1 LNNNLTLISSSSTSI
16 FQFEWLTV
24 LIISILCFCFIILF
38 ILLILRIRRC
48 TSHRKADIYYK
59 CSTIHDSAMES
70 DRNQLNND
78 DMTSNGSYIY
88 PITST
93 TSLIH
98 TSSPSSVFKS
108 EQYAVIDW
116 PTNKV
121 GLHCETFFT

>member
-1 LNNNLTLISSSSTSI
+1 
-16 FQFEWLTV
+16 
-24 LIISILCFCFIILF
+24 
-38 ILLILRIRRC
+38 
-48 TSHRKADIYYK
+48 
-59 CSTIHDSAMES
+59 MES

-98 TSSPSSVFKS
+98 TSSPSSIFKS

-121 GLHCETFFT
+121 DFNYESFLFNFVLRHFIMHHQISEILHRN